1 MSINTEKIIHVVSEM
16 IVVFGL
22 VFYFKKT
29 NNQLLLQVNE
39 KFKILEDQIKK
50 QDHIINCLSDK
61 LNNLEVTKHKYDP
74 PEKCKNLFDDKINAT
89 YTSFPL
95 KKQTP
100 VHQKS
105 GNQQHRSDIN
115 KKSIPLFNLD
125 NLQNIGL
132 GGVVMMGNM
141 ANKKKVEFNIEELK
155 DESDDEKN
163 TQKEEICHEKEE
175 EEEEEEEEEDEEEI
189 EKELASELKDL
200 LG

>member
-1 MSINTEKIIHVVSEM
+1 MSSNTEKIIHVVSEM

-29 NNQLLLQVNE
+29 NNQLILQVNE

-50 QDHIINCLSDK
+50 QEHIINCLSDK
-61 LNNLEVTKHKYDP
+61 LNSMEVTKHRYEP
-74 PEKCKNLFDDKINAT
+74 PEKCKNSFEDKINAT
-89 YTSFPL
+89 YTSFPS
-95 KKQTP
+95 KKQT
-100 VHQKS
+100 QSGKQQFKS
-105 GNQQHRSDIN
+105 EIN

-141 ANKKKVEFNIEELK
+141 PTKKKVEFNIEELK

-163 TQKEEICHEKEE
+163 TQKEEIKEE
-175 EEEEEEEEEDEEEI
+175 EDEEEEEEEDEEEI

>member
-1 MSINTEKIIHVVSEM
+1 MSSNTEKIIHVVGEM

-29 NNQLLLQVNE
+29 NNQLILQVNE

-50 QDHIINCLSDK
+50 QEHIINCLSDK
-61 LNNLEVTKHKYDP
+61 LNSMEVTKHRYEP
-74 PEKCKNLFDDKINAT
+74 PEKCKNSFDDKINAT
-89 YTSFPL
+89 YTSFPS
-95 KKQTP
+95 KKQP
-100 VHQKS
+100 HSGKQQFKS
-105 GNQQHRSDIN
+105 EIN

-141 ANKKKVEFNIEELK
+141 PTKKKVEFNIEELK

-163 TQKEEICHEKEE
+163 TQKEEIKEE
-175 EEEEEEEEEDEEEI
+175 EDEEEEEEEDEEEI

>member
-29 NNQLLLQVNE
+29 NNQLILQVNE

-50 QDHIINCLSDK
+50 QEHIINCLSDK
-61 LNNLEVTKHKYDP
+61 LNSIEVTKHKYEP
-74 PEKCKNLFDDKINAT
+74 PEKCKKSFDEKINAT
-89 YTSFPL
+89 YSSFPS
-95 KKQTP
+95 KKQTQ
-100 VHQKS
+100 VNQKS
-105 GNQQHRSDIN
+105 GNQSFQSEIN

-141 ANKKKVEFNIEELK
+141 PTKKKVEFNIEELK

-163 TQKEEICHEKEE
+163 AQKEEICHEK